1 MTRISATLPG
11 IGIARQRS
19 GRHAGLYNRP
29 YQETISKEP
38 GTPSFLIRSIMYRSC
53 RLEPAT
59 CDDIPGIRIARGGP
73 RCKTRLRG
81 QPLLWSCWAGGSDAG
96 IRTMTAAGVVGL
108 APGESHCHDGRWC
121 SGSEDSER
129 RSRHDIPEI
138 RNSSW
143 AASFRRVIVWDCLD
157 IGWGLAHHVGALG
170 PGPARR
176 AIVWDCL
183 DMGWGLAHH
192 VGALGLGLAR
202 RAVVGDCLTRGVGT
216 LSPGARLDPVVR
228 VRTLGWQDVGLA
240 EF

>member
-170 PGPARR
+170 
-176 AIVWDCL
+176 
-183 DMGWGLAHH
+183 
-192 VGALGLGLAR
+192 LGLAR